1 MNRRGLVHLSRAALC
16 ACLGLLVLASAGGAA
31 IRVGIG
37 KMTVTPDRVTAGS
50 TGLELA
56 FAFTADSAALNG
68 TTLVDVPRGWTK
80 PQQSSPTAPGY
91 VELQAAGCT
100 GTQISGLN
108 GRRIAIETH
117 CPRRHLFRLLY
128 HKAAAPLLSADGY
141 VFLTQ
146 TRKAGVPKKTPF
158 QPLGPDKQPVVK
170 VRGAAEA
177 GLFVAVTSVATAGT
191 PFSTTVRA
199 VDQWGNN
206 SADYAG
212 TVTLT
217 SSDPA
222 ATLPAPYAYA
232 AKDAAQHTF
241 TGIVLRT
248 PGSQTV
254 TATDSNGFSV
264 TSPPIAV
271 GTGGY

>member
-1 MNRRGLVHLSRAALC
+1 MAGRGRQKVSRAALC
-16 ACLGLLVLASAGGAA
+16 ASLGVLVLASTGSAA
-31 IRVGIG
+31 IRVGVG
-37 KMTVTPDRVTAGS
+37 RMTVTPNRVTAGS

-56 FAFTADSAALNG
+56 FAFTADSAPLIG

-100 GTQISGLN
+100 GTQISGIN

-128 HKAAAPLLSADGY
+128 HRAAAPLISADGY

-146 TRKAGVPKKTPF
+146 TRKAGAPKKAPF
-158 QPLGPDKQPVVK
+158 LPLGPQKQPAVK

-177 GLFVAVTSVATAGT
+177 ALFLAVTSVATAST
-191 PFSTTVRA
+191 PFGATVRS

-232 AKDAAQHTF
+232 AKDTAQHTF

-248 PGSQTV
+248 PGNQTI

-264 TSPPIAV
+264 TSAPIAV
-271 GTGGY
+271 AAGSY